1 MENILDRLAS
11 LRETMKR
18 NGISATIIPGTDP
31 HGSEYLPN
39 KWKERTWISG
49 FNGSAGTAV
58 VTLEKAA
65 LWTDSR
71 YFIQAEDQLNGTT
84 FELMKMKL
92 PETPSI
98 NDWIIQQLKEGDVV
112 GLNPQMF
119 PHNAFLDNYNEFT
132 FNQLAVQ
139 SIDLID
145 ETWKDRAELPENPIF
160 LFDVKYAGKSASEK
174 IEEVRSEMKNAK
186 TNVYIMNSLDEI
198 AWLYNIRG
206 NDVNFNPLTISYA
219 AVDTE
224 KAYLFI
230 DEKKVSE
237 EIKTSL
243 EKEGIEIKSYLGVYD
258 YLQNLSDK
266 AHVFVDGNRINQS
279 LFETIPTTSTIKLS
293 PSIVTNLKAIKNETE
308 LEGFR
313 NAMVKDGVALT
324 KFFIWLEENVERNNI
339 DEVMISEKLI
349 EFRATQENFKGASFG
364 TICGYADHGAMN
376 HYSATPETAYTI
388 GTDKMLLIDSGAQ
401 FLEGTTDITRTLI
414 LGEPTQKQKTDYT
427 LVLKGN
433 IGLSQA
439 VFPANTRGSQIDVF
453 ARKALWEN
461 GLNFGHG
468 TGHGVGHYLC
478 VHEGPQSIRMEENSV
493 TLKPGMI
500 LSNEPG
506 LYRDGE
512 YGIRIENLI
521 VVQPLVKTEF
531 GEFYNFETI
540 TIAPIDKTLIDVS
553 LLSED
558 EIKWLNNYH
567 QFVFDKQQAFLDEKE
582 TNWLKEKCE
591 AIG

>member
-1 MENILDRLAS
+1 MEKILDRLAS
-11 LRETMKR
+11 LREVMKK

-71 YFIQAEDQLNGTT
+71 YFIQAEDQLKGTT
-84 FELMKMKL
+84 FELMKMKM

-98 NDWIIQQLKEGDVV
+98 NEWIIDLLKEGDVV

-132 FNQLAVQ
+132 FNQLNVK

-145 ETWKDRAELPENPIF
+145 EAWQNRAELPDNSIF
-160 LFDVKYAGKSASEK
+160 LFDVKYAGKSASDK
-174 IEEVRSEMKNAK
+174 ISEVRNEMKKAK

-198 AWLYNIRG
+198 AWLFNIRG

-219 AVDTE
+219 AVDTD

-230 DEKKVSE
+230 DEKKISE
-237 EIKTSL
+237 TIKASL
-243 EKEGIEIKSYLGVYD
+243 AEQGIEIKPYLGIYD
-258 YLQNLSDK
+258 YLQGLNEK

-279 LFETIPTTSTIKLS
+279 LFEAIPTTSTVKLS
-293 PSIVTNLKAIKNETE
+293 SSIVTNLKAVKNETE

-313 NAMVKDGVALT
+313 HAMVKDGVALT
-324 KFFIWLEENVERNNI
+324 KFFIWLEENVESNDIN
-339 DEVMISEKLI
+339 EVTISEKLI
-349 EFRATQENFKGASFG
+349 EFRATQDNFKGASFG

-376 HYSATPETAYTI
+376 HYSATPESAYTI
-388 GTDKMLLIDSGAQ
+388 GTNKMLLIDSGAQ

-414 LGEPTQKQKTDYT
+414 LGEPTQQQKTDYT

-439 VFPANTRGSQIDVF
+439 VFPANTRGSQIDAY

-521 VVQPLVKTEF
+521 VVQSLITTEF
-531 GEFYNFETI
+531 GQFYNFETI

-553 LLSED
+553 LLNED
-558 EIKWLNNYH
+558 EVTWLNNYH
-567 QFVFDKQQAFLDEKE
+567 QFVFDKLQPFLDTKE
-582 TNWLKEKCE
+582 INWLKNKCE
-591 AIG
+591 AI

>member
-1 MENILDRLAS
+1 MDTIKDRLSA
-11 LRETMKR
+11 LRDTMKK

-39 KWKERTWISG
+39 KWKERQWISG

-58 VTLEKAA
+58 VTLDKAA

-71 YFIQAEDQLNGTT
+71 YFIQAEEQLKDTT

-98 NDWIIQQLKEGDVV
+98 NDWIINQLKKGEIV

-119 PHNAFLDNYNEFT
+119 SHNSFLDSYND
-132 FNQLAVQ
+132 FNFNEINVK

-145 ETWKDRAELPENPIF
+145 EAWSDREGLPKNEIF
-160 LFDVKYAGKSASEK
+160 LFEKKYAGKSASEK
-174 IEEVRSEMKNAK
+174 IIEVRNEMQKNK
-186 TNVYIMNSLDEI
+186 TNVYILNSLDEI
-198 AWLYNIRG
+198 AWLFNIRG
-206 NDVNFNPLTISYA
+206 NDVNYNPLTISYA
-219 AVDTE
+219 AIDNN

-230 DEKKVSE
+230 DEEKVAD
-237 EIKTSL
+237 EIKTKL
-243 EKEGIEIKSYLGVYD
+243 NNEGISIQPYLSIYD
-258 YLQNLSDK
+258 YLKQLNENS
-266 AHVFVDGNRINQS
+266 HVLIDGNRINQS
-279 LFETIPTTSTIKLS
+279 LFESIPVESTIKLCAS
-293 PSIVTNLKAIKNETE
+293 PATYLKAVKNEIE

-313 NAMVKDGVALT
+313 KAMVKDGVALT
-324 KFFIWLEENVERNNI
+324 KFFIWLEENVDTNNI
-339 DEVMISEKLI
+339 NEVTIEKKLI
-349 EFRATQENFKGASFG
+349 EFRAQQENFKGASFG

-376 HYSATPETAYTI
+376 HYSATEETAYTV
-388 GTDKMLLIDSGAQ
+388 GRDNMLLIDSGAQ

-414 LGEPTQKQKTDYT
+414 LGEPTAQQKIDYT

-433 IGLSQA
+433 INLSEA
-439 VFPANTRGSQIDVF
+439 IFPANTRGSQIDVL

-461 GLNFGHG
+461 GMNFGHG

-478 VHEGPQSIRMEENSV
+478 VHEGPQSIRTEENSV

-506 LYRDGE
+506 LYRDGK

-521 VVQPLVKTEF
+521 IVQPYEKTEF
-531 GEFYNFETI
+531 GEFYKFEVI
-540 TIAPIDKTLIDVS
+540 TLSPIDKTLIDIN
-553 LLSED
+553 LLSRD
-558 EIKWLNNYH
+558 EINWLNNYH
-567 QFVFDKQQAFLDEKE
+567 QLVFDKISPFLDEKE
-582 TNWLKEKCE
+582 TAWLKEKCE
-591 AIG
+591 AM

>member
-1 MENILDRLAS
+1 MEKILDRLAS
-11 LRETMKR
+11 LRKVMKQ

-71 YFIQAEDQLNGTT
+71 YFIQAEDQLKDTT
-84 FELMKMKL
+84 FELMKMKM

-98 NDWIIQQLKEGDVV
+98 NDWIIQQLNDGDVV

-119 PHNAFLDNYNEFT
+119 SHNAFLENYNDFT
-132 FNQLAVQ
+132 FNNINVKSL
-139 SIDLID
+139 DLID
-145 ETWKDRAELPENPIF
+145 EAWQNRADLPQNPIF

-174 IEEVRSEMKNAK
+174 IAEVRKEMKQAK

-206 NDVNFNPLTISYA
+206 NDVNFNPLAISYA
-219 AVDTE
+219 AIDTE

-237 EIKTSL
+237 EIKISL
-243 EKEGIEIKSYLGVYD
+243 KEQGVEIKDYLDIYSYLE
-258 YLQNLSDK
+258 NLSNE

-279 LFETIPTTSTIKLS
+279 LFETIPTTSTVKLAT
-293 PSIVTNLKAIKNETE
+293 SIVTNLKTIKNETE

-324 KFFIWLEENVERNNI
+324 KFFIWLEENVAQNNI
-339 DEVMISEKLI
+339 DEVTISEKLI
-349 EFRATQENFKGASFG
+349 EFRATQENFKGPSFG

-376 HYSATPETAYTI
+376 HYSATPETAYKI

-414 LGEPTQKQKTDYT
+414 LGEPTQQQKTDYT

-433 IGLSQA
+433 IALSQA
-439 VFPANTRGSQIDVF
+439 VFPANTRGSQIDVL

-478 VHEGPQSIRMEENSV
+478 VHEGPQSIRMEENAV

-521 VVQPLVKTEF
+521 VVKPLVTTEF

-540 TIAPIDKTLIDVS
+540 TIAPIDKTLIDTN
-553 LLSED
+553 LLTEE
-558 EIKWLNNYH
+558 EIMWLNIYH
-567 QFVFDKQQAFLDEKE
+567 QIVFDKLQPFLDEKE
-582 TNWLKEKCE
+582 KNWLKEKCE
-591 AIG
+591 AIV